1 MKTEAPEAMQTGDSL
16 VRTSWKSA
24 PSPSMSDREYFMSET
39 ARRVRQ
45 LAVSE
50 WSDSRPVEMVGKSP
64 LYMDLQ
70 KKVLKIAPFQEPVL
84 ITGESGVGKESLAQA
99 IYLLGG
105 RRGKPMISV
114 NCPQY
119 REGNLTVSELF
130 GHKKGSFTGATAD
143 RQGCFEIANG
153 GVIFLDEIGDLHMSA
168 QVMLLRAL
176 ANGEFQPLGSD
187 TTRKVNVRVIAATNR
202 QLDKLMVGE
211 EFRHDLFFRLQYFL
225 LKVPSL
231 RERGDDWRL
240 LLDFYLEKL
249 YRKYGVRK
257 YFTGESLK
265 TLEKYEWP
273 GNIRE
278 LISLTTTGYAMS
290 DGDQIRPEDFVTVMN
305 GATQP
310 RSADLV
316 ETLYRKMVDERL
328 SFWDAVH
335 TPFLDRDLNRAEVR
349 ELIRRGLTR
358 AHGSYR
364 QLLTLF
370 GLPEEEYQRFMDFLR
385 HHRLK
390 PDA

>member
-1 MKTEAPEAMQTGDSL
+1 
-16 VRTSWKSA
+16 
-24 PSPSMSDREYFMSET
+24 MSDREYFMSET